1 MHKLKSPDQI
11 VHHILTSNIDFV
23 ITRHEGKEGIVF
35 DSSSMKEFSW
45 FKESFNAEKD
55 GVKIFQKMRTRHLTD
70 KKEKWA
76 VFLRY
81 EYLMDDAI
89 ESVKQAARISEET
102 NNGEL
107 HMVIDGASFERI
119 VDSVDL
125 LFSYFVEE

>member
-1 MHKLKSPDQI
+1 MKSPDQI

>member
-1 MHKLKSPDQI
+1 MKSPDQI

-23 ITRHEGKEGIVF
+23 ITRHDGKEGIVF

-107 HMVIDGASFERI
+107 HMVIDGANLERI